1 MVVTKDKKPET
12 PLFVQPAN
20 IPKPKAG
27 KKIIYWVAGVFLT
40 TFLGA
45 GSFYVISQIQTRN
58 PTPTPT
64 TTIAP
69 ITKITALGRL
79 QPQGEVIKLSVAYAQ
94 DSRVNK
100 LLVNEGDRVKAGQTI
115 AILQGTDKKL
125 MELTEAEKNLAVA
138 KAKFA
143 KIKAGE
149 AKLAE
154 ITGQEAIIART
165 QAQLTTE
172 TVEKQAAIAKAK
184 AQLQNAEASYKRYQ
198 ALHRQ
203 GAIATADFDNKRE
216 AFKTAQANLEAA
228 QAQLETT
235 ISTLQ
240 KQVQAEKAML
250 EKLKEVRPVDVK
262 VAQAEVEKAAVLIN
276 RVKAELEDFYV
287 RSPVAG
293 QILKINT
300 RVGEQVNTSQGIVEL
315 GRTQQMYAIAEIYE
329 TDVSKIQV
337 GQRASI
343 ISEHGGFAGTLHGT
357 IDHIG
362 LQIKKQDILDSDP
375 AADKDARV
383 VEVKVKLDPEDTPKV
398 AGLTNLQVRVT
409 VNLE

>member
-1 MVVTKDKKPET
+1 M
-12 PLFVQPAN
+12 
-20 IPKPKAG
+20 
-27 KKIIYWVAGVFLT
+27 T

-45 GSFYVISQIQTRN
+45 GSVYVISQIQTRK

-138 KAKFA
+138 RAKFV

-154 ITGQEAIIART
+154 INLQEAIIART
-165 QAQLTTE
+165 QAQLKTE
-172 TVEKQAAIAKAK
+172 TVQKQAAIARAK

-235 ISTLQ
+235 VSTLQ
-240 KQVQAEKAML
+240 KQVQAEKATL

-262 VAQAEVEKAAVLIN
+262 VAQAEMEKAAVLIN

-293 QILKINT
+293 QILKMNT
-300 RVGEQVNTSQGIVEL
+300 RVGEQVNTNQGIVEL
-315 GRTQQMYAIAEIYE
+315 GHTQQMYAIAEIYE
-329 TDVSKIQV
+329 TDVSKIKV

-343 ISEHGGFAGTLHGT
+343 ISERSL
-357 IDHIG
+357 
-362 LQIKKQDILDSDP
+362 
-375 AADKDARV
+375 
-383 VEVKVKLDPEDTPKV
+383 
-398 AGLTNLQVRVT
+398 
-409 VNLE
+409 

>member
-1 MVVTKDKKPET
+1 MVVTKDKKPENS
-12 PLFVQPAN
+12 LFVQPAN
-20 IPKPKAG
+20 APKQRG
-27 KKIIYWVAGVFLT
+27 SKKFIYWVAGVILT

-45 GSFYVISQIQTRN
+45 GSVYVISQIQTRK
-58 PTPTPT
+58 PTPVPT

-69 ITKITALGRL
+69 ITQITALGRL

-138 KAKFA
+138 QAKFA

-154 ITGQEAIIART
+154 INAQEAIIART
-165 QAQLTTE
+165 QAQLKTE
-172 TVEKQAAIAKAK
+172 TVEKQAAIARAK

-198 ALHRQ
+198 ALHLQ

-228 QAQLETT
+228 QAQLQTT
-235 ISTLQ
+235 VSTLQ
-240 KQVQAEKAML
+240 KQIQAEKATL

>member
-1 MVVTKDKKPET
+1 MVVTKDKKPENS
-12 PLFVQPAN
+12 LFIQPAN
-20 IPKPKAG
+20 SPKQRG
-27 KKIIYWVAGVFLT
+27 SKKVIYWVAGVILT

-45 GSFYVISQIQTRN
+45 GSVYLISQIQTRN

-138 KAKFA
+138 QAKFA

-149 AKLAE
+149 AKLPE
-154 ITGQEAIIART
+154 INTQEAIIART
-165 QAQLTTE
+165 QAQLKTE
-172 TVEKQAAIAKAK
+172 TVEKQATIAKAK

-216 AFKTAQANLEAA
+216 AFKTAQANLETA
-228 QAQLETT
+228 QAQLQTT
-235 ISTLQ
+235 VSTLR
-240 KQVQAEKAML
+240 KQIQAEKATL

-383 VEVKVKLDPEDTPKV
+383 VEVKVKLDPEDTAKV

>member
-1 MVVTKDKKPET
+1 MVVTSYKKTENS
-12 PLFVQPAN
+12 LFVQPAN
-20 IPKPKAG
+20 IPKQRG
-27 KKIIYWVAGVFLT
+27 SKKVIYWVAGVILT

-45 GSFYVISQIQTRN
+45 GSVYVISQTQTRK

-138 KAKFA
+138 RAKFS

-154 ITGQEAIIART
+154 INAQEAIIART
-165 QAQLTTE
+165 QAQLKTE
-172 TVEKQAAIAKAK
+172 TVEKQATIARASS
-184 AQLQNAEASYKRYQ
+184 QLQNAEASYKRYQ

-235 ISTLQ
+235 VSTLQ
-240 KQVQAEKAML
+240 KQVQAEKATL

-315 GRTQQMYAIAEIYE
+315 GRTQQMYGIAEIYE
-329 TDVSKIQV
+329 TDVSKIKV

-383 VEVKVKLDPEDTPKV
+383 VEVKVRLDPGDTAKV

>member
-12 PLFVQPAN
+12 SLFVQPAN
-20 IPKPKAG
+20 TLKQRG
-27 KKIIYWVAGVFLT
+27 SKKVIYWVAGVILT

-45 GSFYVISQIQTRN
+45 GSVYLISQIQTRN

-138 KAKFA
+138 QAKFA

-154 ITGQEAIIART
+154 INTQEAIIART
-165 QAQLTTE
+165 QAQLKTE
-172 TVEKQAAIAKAK
+172 TVEKQATIAKAK

-228 QAQLETT
+228 QAQLQTT
-235 ISTLQ
+235 VSTLR
-240 KQVQAEKAML
+240 KQIQAEKATL

-343 ISEHGGFAGTLHGT
+343 ISEHGGFAGTLQGT